1 MRPLVSSAMTTTR
14 YRLPLLTLLSLVYAL
29 SAAQAQAGAN
39 RRAES
44 YPPLS
49 RFVTF
54 DTPVLTIGSEN
65 SDGPT
70 LFGNITGVAIDLQQ
84 NIYVLDYTS
93 KSVRVFAKDGRFLSS
108 AGRPGRGP
116 ADMSWPQALF
126 HDGRSRLFVFDH
138 VNGVIVFNSK
148 DGQLTHH
155 RTFGAEY
162 RPTNACLLDGKLI
175 IPGWRD
181 KKILH
186 VFNTNGEHIGS
197 FGESF
202 WPDSSDAVK
211 DFAARQVLRVY
222 CDLATNRVYVAATAI
237 GLARAY
243 RLDGELLWE
252 QELPEFDGSRVF
264 VSPQSSTV
272 VWGTF
277 STASILRLGS
287 DLVLVQAKVIKRVRS
302 SQVGPFGRRGSEED
316 AGVIT
321 YVLSAT
327 TGQLLTRAAG
337 APLVGTTAGSLTVTY
352 QQDPFPRVALVP
364 WRETRR

>member
-1 MRPLVSSAMTTTR
+1 MTSLTSVSLLRLFQAMLFAMSVT
-14 YRLPLLTLLSLVYAL
+14 PQAYAQ
-29 SAAQAQAGAN
+29 SRGN
-39 RRAES
+39 RAES
-44 YPPLS
+44 YPPLAS
-49 RFVTF
+49 FVTF
-54 DTPVLTIGSEN
+54 DKPILTIGSED

-70 LFGNITGVAIDLQQ
+70 LFGDITGVTVDSQR

-93 KSVRVFAKDGRFLSS
+93 KSVRVFAKDGRFIGS

-116 ADMSWPQALF
+116 ADMSWPLAIF
-126 HDGRSRLFVFDH
+126 HDGSSRFFVFDY
-138 VNGVIVFNSK
+138 VNGVIVYSSK
-148 DGQLTHH
+148 DGQLTHQ

-162 RPTNACLLDGKLI
+162 RPSNACLLGDKLV

-186 VFNTNGEHIGS
+186 VFDINGQHVRS

-211 DFAARQVLRVY
+211 DFAARQVLRIH
-222 CDLATNRVYVAATAI
+222 CDAALNRVYVAASSI

-243 RLDGELLWE
+243 RPDGELLWE
-252 QELPEFDGSRVF
+252 QQLPEFDGSRVI
-264 VSPQSSTV
+264 VTQRGMTV
-272 VWGTF
+272 VWGTYT
-277 STASILRLGS
+277 TASILRLGG

-302 SQVGPFGRRGSEED
+302 SQVGPHGRRGSEED

-327 TGQLLTRAAG
+327 TGQLLTRAPG
-337 APLVGTTAGSLTVTY
+337 APLIGTATSNLAVTY

-364 WRETRR
+364 WLEARR